1 MFDIIGIDN
10 GNGNIKTR
18 NVTFPCAFKVQ
29 DIKPSVIFTKDILE
43 YNGKFYSLTQN
54 RFSYQTDKTT
64 NDNAFI
70 LSLFAI
76 AKEIIAR
83 HSLGKADYDF
93 KKDFS
98 GYIGKDVVLAV
109 GLPPA
114 HIEKQSNTFKDYFL
128 KRAEHGIS
136 FKYNDKPFNFYIR
149 DVKVYP
155 QDYAGAIIFRSELIS
170 EYSTCYCIDIGDGT
184 IDMVGL
190 VDGVPDKDSIVS
202 REFGMSKLRS
212 IIIDDAISNYGVT
225 LSDKNVEDFLM
236 GKKIALAEDL
246 KGPILECIDNA
257 SKAFTTE
264 IINQLHSKVPD
275 FRTYPTIFSGGGA
288 IALKKYL
295 LNSKAFGVTDFIEQ
309 INSNAVGY
317 EKIAELSLKT
327 A

>member
-1 MFDIIGIDN
+1 MVEIIGIDN

-18 NVTFPCAFKVQ
+18 NTVFPCAFKVQ
-29 DIKPSVIFTKDILE
+29 DIKPSTIFTKDMIE
-43 YNGKFYSLTQN
+43 YNGKYYSLTQN

-64 NDNAFI
+64 DDNAFI
-70 LSLFAI
+70 LTLFAI
-76 AKEIIAR
+76 AKEIVAR
-83 HSLGKADYDF
+83 HSLGKSDYNF
-93 KKDFS
+93 KNDFS
-98 GYIGKDVVLAV
+98 RYVGKDVILAV

-114 HIEKQSNTFKDYFL
+114 HIEKQSDKFKNYFL
-128 KRAEHGIS
+128 DRAKHGIS
-136 FKYNDKPFNFYIR
+136 FKYNDKPFSFYIR

-155 QDYAGAIIFRSELIS
+155 QDYAGVMIFRSELIS

-190 VDGVPDKDSIVS
+190 IDGLPDKDSIVS

-236 GKKIALAEDL
+236 GKKIALADDL
-246 KGPILECIDNA
+246 KTPILECIDNA
-257 SKAFTTE
+257 TQAFTTE

-275 FRTYPTIFSGGGA
+275 FRTYPTIFSGGGS
-288 IALKKYL
+288 IALKQYL

-309 INSNAVGY
+309 VNANAIGY
-317 EKIAELSLKT
+317 EKIAELSLKS